1 MSLEAVAKRYAQ
13 ALFELGT
20 EASNVAGLTEDVK
33 KVAAAYETSAE
44 LRSVVDNPLV
54 SEPQRLGVMKELADR
69 LGLSPTAKNAIGL
82 ITARR
87 RIAALPLI
95 AKELARMSDERSGIV
110 RATVTSAAPLSE
122 TYFQK
127 LQREIERLTGKKVLF
142 ERKQDPSLI
151 AGVVVRIGD
160 RVIDGSAKARLEQVR
175 QQLTQS

>member
-1 MSLEAVAKRYAQ
+1 VSLEAVAKRYAQ
-13 ALFELGT
+13 ALFELGS
-20 EASNVAGLTEDVK
+20 EGSNVAGLTEDIK
-33 KVAAAYETSAE
+33 KIASAYQASAE
-44 LRSVVDNPLV
+44 LRSAVDNPLV
-54 SEPQRLGVMKELADR
+54 SESQRLAVMKELADK
-69 LGLSPTAKNAIGL
+69 LALSPTAKNAIGF
-82 ITARR
+82 ITTRR

-127 LQREIERLTGKKVLF
+127 LQREVERLTGKKVLL